1 MNIWATPDTAAEIA
15 SLGIPVSEI
24 EKASDAVSLMESGK
38 ISYVVYTGALV
49 DSTIGDFALL
59 HRHALRLSVCSITS
73 LDTANALCD
82 ILLSRF
88 TEENTELV
96 NINRMRTKRLK
107 LPFVKMEA
115 AANDY
120 LYFDDRDGSVSAVGA
135 QSLCVGLCDRHR
147 GIGADGIVLI
157 GRSDKAD
164 ASMKI
169 YNRDGTLGRMA
180 GNAVRCVGK
189 FLYDRCGAE
198 SENLTV
204 ETDSGVKSLKLY
216 ISSGKASSVTVD
228 MGCADFSPK
237 SLPVTLD
244 GEEILERET
253 EIGGE
258 SVRISCVSVGNPHAV
273 IFTDGADSA
282 DVGRL
287 GPLVEN
293 APFFPERTNVE
304 FVRVVNETTLKM
316 RVWERGNGE
325 TLACGT
331 GACAAAA
338 VAARLGYVKKSA
350 DITVKVRGG
359 DLTVSFDRDHVLL
372 TGGVRTVFEGTVEI

>member
-1 MNIWATPDTAAEIA
+1 
-15 SLGIPVSEI
+15 
-24 EKASDAVSLMESGK
+24 
-38 ISYVVYTGALV
+38 
-49 DSTIGDFALL
+49 
-59 HRHALRLSVCSITS
+59 
-73 LDTANALCD
+73 
-82 ILLSRF
+82 
-88 TEENTELV
+88 
-96 NINRMRTKRLK
+96 
-107 LPFVKMEA
+107 
-115 AANDY
+115 
-120 LYFDDRDGSVSAVGA
+120 
-135 QSLCVGLCDRHR
+135 
-147 GIGADGIVLI
+147 
-157 GRSDKAD
+157 
-164 ASMKI
+164 MKI

-228 MGCADFSPK
+228 MGRADFSPK

-244 GEEILERET
+244 GEEILERDT
-253 EIGGE
+253 EIGCE

-282 DVGRL
+282 MSADSARSLRTRRFSPKGRMSSSS
-287 GPLVEN
+287 
-293 APFFPERTNVE
+293 ASS
-304 FVRVVNETTLKM
+304 NETTLKM

-350 DITVKVRGG
+350 
-359 DLTVSFDRDHVLL
+359 VSR
-372 TGGVRTVFEGTVEI
+372 